1 MSKQQNRN
9 EESFWIKLA
18 TFVVD
23 KRNLFFLMTLIAL
36 VFSFFSRNWVEV
48 ENDLAAFLPDSSE
61 TRQALDI
68 MDEQFITYGS
78 ARVMVSN
85 IAEEEGQT
93 LADILSGLKGV
104 QNVDY
109 DNSRDHYINASALF
123 DVTFSYGEED
133 DRCLTALDLVKETL
147 QGYDA
152 SFSTD
157 LGTTLQDRPPWA
169 TRFFSRSSDAEAGRR
184 RTIH

>member
-68 MDEQFITYGS
+68 MDEQFITYGT

-85 IAEEEGQT
+85 IAAQQT
-93 LADILSGLKGV
+93 AHSKRMQVFMFMFLSKMGYGTRHRREKFLVLIKCTTFAGFM
-104 QNVDY
+104 QENPA
-109 DNSRDHYINASALF
+109 RAL
-123 DVTFSYGEED
+123 
-133 DRCLTALDLVKETL
+133 RN
-147 QGYDA
+147 
-152 SFSTD
+152 
-157 LGTTLQDRPPWA
+157 
-169 TRFFSRSSDAEAGRR
+169 
-184 RTIH
+184 

>member
-48 ENDLAAFLPDSSE
+48 ENDLSAFLPDSSE
-61 TRQALDI
+61 TRQALNI
-68 MDEQFITYGS
+68 MDEQFITYGT

-85 IAEEEGQT
+85 ITEEEGQS
-93 LADILSGLKGV
+93 LADILSGLKG
-104 QNVDY
+104 
-109 DNSRDHYINASALF
+109 
-123 DVTFSYGEED
+123 
-133 DRCLTALDLVKETL
+133 
-147 QGYDA
+147 
-152 SFSTD
+152 
-157 LGTTLQDRPPWA
+157 
-169 TRFFSRSSDAEAGRR
+169 GR
-184 RTIH
+184 T

>member
-36 VFSFFSRNWVEV
+36 VFSFFFRNWVEV

-68 MDEQFITYGS
+68 MDEQFITYGT

-85 IAEEEGQT
+85 ITEEEGQS

-123 DVTFSYGEED
+123 DVKPGVIPGKKAKD
-133 DRCLTALDLVKETL
+133 
-147 QGYDA
+147 
-152 SFSTD
+152 
-157 LGTTLQDRPPWA
+157 
-169 TRFFSRSSDAEAGRR
+169 
-184 RTIH
+184 